1 MEKKLVGGEILYT
14 DSTHVKAKA
23 NKHKKTTVTIEK
35 SPKAYMEELDAAIAA
50 DRDALGKKP
59 FEKKDDDELP
69 TTQIQ
74 QSKNDPESGQ
84 LHKEGKPWDFITVS
98 TVP

>member
-50 DRDALGKKP
+50 DKRCFGKEAL
-59 FEKKDDDELP
+59 
-69 TTQIQ
+69 
-74 QSKNDPESGQ
+74 
-84 LHKEGKPWDFITVS
+84 
-98 TVP
+98 

>member
-1 MEKKLVGGEILYT
+1 
-14 DSTHVKAKA
+14 
-23 NKHKKTTVTIEK
+23 
-35 SPKAYMEELDAAIAA
+35 MEELDAAIAA

-84 LHKEGKPWDFITVS
+84 LHKEGKPDGFHYSEHRTVDS
-98 TVP
+98 KNNIPCPIDADRCSIRCLINKV